1 VDEPRALIA
10 VSATTNRA
18 KADQDPR
25 EWLPPFAPGRCRY
38 VVDWV
43 TVKTRW
49 TLSVDQAGKTVSG
62 QSEFPVDGHPRTASS
77 IPRWRPVARSVIA
90 AGSSAGAA
98 VLAMPRG
105 RSRLD
110 RQHGALN
117 VAARWHEDP
126 SVAKVVGPPC
136 RQR

>member
-1 VDEPRALIA
+1 MDRAAPRAYANDVDEPRALIA

-49 TLSVDQAGKTVSG
+49 SLNVDEAEESVLTELGRSCPNV
-62 QSEFPVDGHPRTASS
+62 P
-77 IPRWRPVARSVIA
+77 INVAVIA
-90 AGSSAGAA
+90 
-98 VLAMPRG
+98 P
-105 RSRLD
+105 SR
-110 RQHGALN
+110 
-117 VAARWHEDP
+117 
-126 SVAKVVGPPC
+126 
-136 RQR
+136 